1 MYVSKRMR
9 GIPYFHIQ
17 HQLLSRC
24 VDWRYR
30 DSLLEYLRD
39 NFLEEAF
46 GLAEGGIITCDL
58 ARNTLQRS

>member
-46 GLAEGGIITCDL
+46 G
-58 ARNTLQRS
+58 